1 MIRWLKQ
8 STAMDLEIYDSILED
23 LDVVVDGF
31 IDVQLY
37 VEASEE
43 ELAIKTLEKLQYE
56 ILKSCVS

>member
-1 MIRWLKQ
+1 
-8 STAMDLEIYDSILED
+8 MDLEIYDSILED